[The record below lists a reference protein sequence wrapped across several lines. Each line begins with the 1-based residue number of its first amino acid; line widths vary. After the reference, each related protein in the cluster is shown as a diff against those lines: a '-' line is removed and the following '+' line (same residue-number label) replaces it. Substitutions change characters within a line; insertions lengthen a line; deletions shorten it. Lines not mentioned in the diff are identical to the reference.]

1 MKSTKDLRHFLLN
14 QMQGIADGE
23 IEINSAK
30 GICNTA
36 QQVYNTL
43 NIELK
48 VASARAKYGDD
59 LKVESLNFDA

>member
-1 MKSTKDLRHFLLN
+1 MKNTTDLRKFLLA

-23 IEINSAK
+23 IENDTAK
-30 GICNTA
+30 GVCNTA

-48 VASARAKYGDD
+48 VAAATAKYGDD
-59 LKVESLNFDA
+59 LQVKALSFDD